1 MIGDVIGSGGRAALA
16 KLLPDIR
23 RTHQIDFVCVQG
35 ENSAAGFG
43 INAKVAKELLACGAD
58 VITTGNHIWDRK
70 EIIPVL
76 EEDKLPIIRPAN
88 YFDTSPGKGVIST
101 AKATVVNLIGQR
113 DMGVIVNSPFLTAT
127 ELLEELPSRA
137 PILVDFHAEATSEK
151 YAIGRLLD
159 GKVSAVVGTH
169 THVPTAD
176 EQILSNGT
184 AYVSDLGFVGAVD
197 SILGMDPHN
206 VLLRFTTGLPH
217 RLTPVVSGLFQFN
230 SVMID
235 INDQTGKATAIRR
248 VDHRCEV

>member
-88 YFDTSPGKGVIST
+88 YFETPRV
-101 AKATVVNLIGQR
+101 
-113 DMGVIVNSPFLTAT
+113 
-127 ELLEELPSRA
+127 
-137 PILVDFHAEATSEK
+137 
-151 YAIGRLLD
+151 
-159 GKVSAVVGTH
+159 KVSSQ
-169 THVPTAD
+169 P
-176 EQILSNGT
+176 
-184 AYVSDLGFVGAVD
+184 
-197 SILGMDPHN
+197 
-206 VLLRFTTGLPH
+206 LRRPSST
-217 RLTPVVSGLFQFN
+217 
-230 SVMID
+230 
-235 INDQTGKATAIRR
+235 
-248 VDHRCEV
+248 